1 MEKTP
6 VFFKKKFRYSLQI
19 KPNFKTKMI
28 ILEKF
33 TMPKIG
39 NGGPFGNFEDPIC
52 CKISKEVK
60 EEHFGNIKKLREK
73 SKNENFEIS

>member
-1 MEKTP
+1 
-6 VFFKKKFRYSLQI
+6 
-19 KPNFKTKMI
+19 MI